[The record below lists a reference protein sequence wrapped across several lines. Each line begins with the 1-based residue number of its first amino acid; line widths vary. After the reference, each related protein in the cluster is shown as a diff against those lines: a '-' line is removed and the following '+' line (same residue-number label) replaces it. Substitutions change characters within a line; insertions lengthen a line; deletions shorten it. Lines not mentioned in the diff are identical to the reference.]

1 MRAAFFVTLSV
12 LAMGGLAACVLPG
25 ARAVPTG
32 AQDFT
37 SHCAGC
43 HGVSGKGDGASADGL
58 ARRPADL
65 TGLSARNGGT
75 FPGTRVMSKIWG
87 YAGGENATSPM
98 PAFAEVVDGDLV
110 PFDGGDG
117 ILSPTPV
124 RLVQLAEY
132 LRSIQ
137 AQ

>member
-1 MRAAFFVTLSV
+1 MRAALSLMLSA
-12 LAMGGLAACVLPG
+12 LALGGLAACVLPRV
-25 ARAVPTG
+25 RAEPTG

-37 SHCAGC
+37 SLCAGC
-43 HGVSGKGDGASADGL
+43 HGVSGKGDGPVAMDLS
-58 ARRPADL
+58 RRPADL
-65 TGLSARNGGT
+65 TRLTARNGGA

-87 YAGGENATSPM
+87 YAGGNEATSAM
-98 PAFAEVVDGDLV
+98 PAFADLVDGDLV

-117 ILSPTPV
+117 IMTPTPV

-137 AQ
+137 G